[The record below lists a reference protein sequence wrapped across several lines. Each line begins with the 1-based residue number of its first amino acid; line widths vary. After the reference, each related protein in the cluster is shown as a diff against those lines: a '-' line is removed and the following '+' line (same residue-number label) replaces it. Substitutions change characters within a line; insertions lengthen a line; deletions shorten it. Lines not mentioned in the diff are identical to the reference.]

1 MNVSIE
7 RKIGDNIR
15 KLREKIGFTQEYVA
29 TKLQLEGCDITRS
42 ALAKIEV
49 GQRHLYPDE
58 IIFLKKILR
67 TNYEEIFSLNW
78 LIAKAARVNRAA
90 NFLDRHNRGRNK
102 KNRAVRKLTAQKDE
116 KWRCPILP
124 VSDPTSTFGVRKLN
138 FCVRYG
144 NRWNLSAI
152 ITTMVIYQTIMVKHI
167 QIMFLNTMYPFSEVI
182 LSLTLCLIYSA
193 SPPFKNF
200 FLSISFPEDWQL
212 HSKQFLVQTQNLLVF
227 IL

>member
-1 MNVSIE
+1 MAAPV
-7 RKIGDNIR
+7 R
-15 KLREKIGFTQEYVA
+15 
-29 TKLQLEGCDITRS
+29 LELTTLGLTVRCSTYWAKEHYILWSFSSTTTTYCVCSCESLTSPGSSS
-42 ALAKIEV
+42 AELLYRINLYDRPTDWAKE
-49 GQRHLYPDE
+49 QYFRL
-58 IIFLKKILR
+58 FLS
-67 TNYEEIFSLNW
+67 N
-78 LIAKAARVNRAA
+78 NR
-90 NFLDRHNRGRNK
+90 
-102 KNRAVRKLTAQKDE
+102 QKDG

-124 VSDPTSTFGVRKLN
+124 VSVPTSTFGVRKLN

-212 HSKQFLVQTQNLLVF
+212 HSKQFLVQTQISSCFHF
-227 IL
+227 ISS

>member
-1 MNVSIE
+1 MENSSKIYIYQIIYRKEKNKRRVNSAKKRGRQWGMKGEKRKE
-7 RKIGDNIR
+7 RRVGCGSVGKEGQVYRWKIR
-15 KLREKIGFTQEYVA
+15 KDRVVRELT
-29 TKLQLEGCDITRS
+29 TRS
-42 ALAKIEV
+42 RI
-49 GQRHLYPDE
+49 G
-58 IIFLKKILR
+58 
-67 TNYEEIFSLNW
+67 
-78 LIAKAARVNRAA
+78 
-90 NFLDRHNRGRNK
+90 
-102 KNRAVRKLTAQKDE
+102 

-167 QIMFLNTMYPFSEVI
+167 RIMFLNTMYPFSEVI

-212 HSKQFLVQTQNLLVF
+212 HSKLYFLVQTQISSCFHF
-227 IL
+227 ISS